1 MSGFPDPVF
10 EAVATLH
17 RQQNEYADKFNRQQK
32 NGDLCSEGV
41 IALAICDVMV
51 RLKQIMPAAEF
62 EALHARLHREVP
74 LTFLEYRP

>member
-17 RQQNEYADKFNRQQK
+17 RQQNEYADKANRQQK
-32 NGDLCSEGV
+32 NSDLYAVGLVSLMSCH
-41 IALAICDVMV
+41 VML
-51 RLKQIMPAAEF
+51 RLKESMPSAEY

-74 LTFLEYRP
+74 LTLLEYRS